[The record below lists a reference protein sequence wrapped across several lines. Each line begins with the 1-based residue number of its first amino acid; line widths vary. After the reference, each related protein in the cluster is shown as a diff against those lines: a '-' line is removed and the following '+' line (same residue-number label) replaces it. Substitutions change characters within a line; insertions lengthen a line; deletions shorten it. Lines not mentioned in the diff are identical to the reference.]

1 MGILGEE
8 NLYLLD
14 ATLDTWYSVAGAAM
28 VGAGS
33 NSWCQHPSSSEI
45 TVF

>member
-28 VGAGS
+28 FFFAAS
-33 NSWCQHPSSSEI
+33 KALY
-45 TVF
+45 